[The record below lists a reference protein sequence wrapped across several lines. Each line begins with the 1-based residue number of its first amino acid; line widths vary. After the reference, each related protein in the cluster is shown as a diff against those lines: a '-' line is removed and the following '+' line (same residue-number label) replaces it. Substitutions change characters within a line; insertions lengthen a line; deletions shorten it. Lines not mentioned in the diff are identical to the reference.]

1 MTYLEGG
8 DQWHN
13 LTHERD
19 YRVVVAI
26 NIAKYLED
34 KFVASMKTEWLPDS
48 ADGTLTS
55 FVAMSAVMTTAPATT
70 LRRADI

>member
-26 NIAKYLED
+26 NIAEYLED
-34 KFVASMKTEWLPDS
+34 KFVTSMKT
-48 ADGTLTS
+48 
-55 FVAMSAVMTTAPATT
+55 
-70 LRRADI
+70 